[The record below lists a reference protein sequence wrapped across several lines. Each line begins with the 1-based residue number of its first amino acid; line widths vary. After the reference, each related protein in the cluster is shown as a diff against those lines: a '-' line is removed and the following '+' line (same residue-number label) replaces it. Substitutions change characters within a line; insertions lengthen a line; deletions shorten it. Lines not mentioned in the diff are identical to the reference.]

1 MIENKFSRMFLLK
14 IESTSGFTYLYN
26 LYYTNGKIHDPQC
39 ITGDNMLKVDEIG
52 VPLSIARSIQ
62 IPETVR
68 PYNRDRLNTY
78 YMNKNKIYPGCSGI
92 IKNGT
97 KKLHNINYLD
107 ETYQMQDG
115 DVIMRDMITGDVI
128 GFNRQPSLLFS
139 SMSSHKV
146 IVLQKGETL
155 RMNVSACNFYNAD
168 QKGLSCLIHM
178 NQTAS
183 PI

>member
-1 MIENKFSRMFLLK
+1 M
-14 IESTSGFTYLYN
+14 
-26 LYYTNGKIHDPQC
+26 GKRVRYMMRSV

-52 VPLSIARSIQ
+52 VPVSIAKSIQ

-68 PYNRDRLNTY
+68 SYNRDRLNIY
-78 YMNKNKIYPGCSGI
+78 YMNKHKTYPGCSGI
-92 IKNGT
+92 VKIGT
-97 KKLHNINYLD
+97 QKMHKIEYLD
-107 ETYQMQDG
+107 ENYQLQDG
-115 DVIMRDMITGDVI
+115 DIIMRDMITSDVI

-168 QKGLSCLIHM
+168 FDGDKLCPCGQVTDCK
-178 NQTAS
+178 S
-183 PI
+183 PCWRRHL